1 MTYLLGTDEA
11 GYGPNLGPL
20 VVSAT
25 LWQVPDSSDRVDLY
39 RRLRATICQRPADC
53 NESDQLVIADS
64 KVLYKSGSGLGRL
77 ELGGLASLSILGSC
91 PQTWRELWT
100 QLDAESNPDRERL
113 PWYTDYETPLPVA
126 VDGGRLSRTTDR
138 LRVGLK
144 KAGVLLCAV
153 QSTSV
158 HPERFNQLIQLLG
171 NKSTALSRVT
181 LRLVARLLSGLPN
194 GPISV
199 VCDKHGGRNRYGPLL
214 QQHFP
219 SHLVEV
225 CHEGRAES
233 LYRTGPRD
241 RRIEFCF
248 RAQGEQFLPAALAS
262 MVSKYLRELSMKAF
276 NEFWQRQCPDL
287 RPTAGYP
294 VDAKRFKRE
303 IADRQKQLEIDDPI
317 LWRSR

>member
-25 LWQVPDSSDRVDLY
+25 LWQVPDSSDNVDLY
-39 RRLRATICQRPADC
+39 ERLRATICQRPADRDQ
-53 NESDQLVIADS
+53 SDQLVIADS
-64 KVLYKSGSGLGRL
+64 KVLYKPGSGLGRL
-77 ELGGLASLSILGSC
+77 ELGGLAALSLLGSC
-91 PQTWRELWT
+91 PKTWRELWT
-100 QLDAESNPDRERL
+100 RLDAQSDPDRERL
-113 PWYTDYETPLPVA
+113 PWYTNYDAPLPVA
-126 VDGGRLSRTTDR
+126 VDAGHLSRTTDR
-138 LRVGLK
+138 LRVGLNE
-144 KAGVLLCAV
+144 AGVLLCGV
-153 QSTSV
+153 QSTAV
-158 HPERFNQLIQLLG
+158 HPERLNQLIQQLG

-181 LRLVARLLSGLPN
+181 LRLVGQLLNGLTR

-214 QQHFP
+214 QQQFP
-219 SHLVEV
+219 NHLVEV

-233 LYRTGPRD
+233 LYRTGPLD

-248 RAQGEQFLPAALAS
+248 RAKGEQFLPAALAS
-262 MVSKYLRELSMKAF
+262 MVSKYLRELSMTAF
-276 NEFWQRQCPDL
+276 NEYWQGQCPNL

-303 IADRQKQLEIDDPI
+303 IADQQKQLAIDENR